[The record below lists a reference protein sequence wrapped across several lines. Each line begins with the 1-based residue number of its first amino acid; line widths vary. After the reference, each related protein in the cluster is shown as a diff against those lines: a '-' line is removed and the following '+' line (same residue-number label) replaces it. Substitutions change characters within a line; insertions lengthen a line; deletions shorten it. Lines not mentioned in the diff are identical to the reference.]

1 MHNAL
6 NDRNLKFHWTPEN
19 LTFPSQSLGKGNVFT
34 SVCHSFYMGVCLQGR
49 GLHQVGGCIQG
60 IRYYGIRSTSERYTS
75 YWNTFFF
82 LNVINLP
89 NLPLTYSAIYKATG
103 LTVPGRSMIY
113 LVLFHHFTI
122 PTVKPSM
129 GEQPLGVIPAA
140 GIFGNGR

>member
-1 MHNAL
+1 MFLHL
-6 NDRNLKFHWTPEN
+6 SDILSTW
-19 LTFPSQSLGKGNVFT
+19 
-34 SVCHSFYMGVCLQGR
+34 GVCLQGK
-49 GLHQVGGCIQG
+49 GLHQVGGGGCLQRG
-60 IRYYGIRSTSERYTS
+60 LAERTPIRYYGIRSTSERYTS
-75 YWNTFFF
+75 YCNTFFF